1 MNTSP
6 VIATKQVG
14 LNLRLAVAACSFIS
28 ELMIS
33 GAIYGGMQE
42 QNVGR

>member
-1 MNTSP
+1 MNNSP
-6 VIATKQVG
+6 VIAIKQVA
-14 LNLRLAVAACSFIS
+14 LNLRLAIAACSFVS